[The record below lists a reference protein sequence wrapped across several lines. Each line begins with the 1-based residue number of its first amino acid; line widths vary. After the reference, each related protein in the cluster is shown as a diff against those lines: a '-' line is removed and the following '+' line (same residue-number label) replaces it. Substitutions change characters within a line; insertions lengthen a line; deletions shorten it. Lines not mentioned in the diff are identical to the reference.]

1 MGDRLHGLPNEGGG
15 PSWAYIYT
23 KKICASPRRLLCRS
37 TQYNQHLQKTD
48 LHSCQS
54 VISAKTP
61 YAYIPFVEGDISRG
75 YVLIQGLRSRLA
87 GQSRLLLNNA
97 G

>member
-1 MGDRLHGLPNEGGG
+1 MGI
-15 PSWAYIYT
+15 YIYT

-37 TQYNQHLQKTD
+37 TQYNQHQQKMN
-48 LHSCQS
+48 LPSCRS

-61 YAYIPFVEGDISRG
+61 YAYIPFVEGDIFRG
-75 YVLIQGLRSRLA
+75 SVLIQDFQSRLVA
-87 GQSRLLLNNA
+87 QSRLLLNNA